1 MNLANKLTLFRIFLV
16 FPAILFILCDFI
28 PLRWVY
34 VFLIFLAACYT
45 DYLDGKIARKNNNIT
60 DFGKIMDPLADK
72 ILVISTFICFV
83 GLGFAPILPVLLIVI
98 REFIVTSVRLLLAKC
113 NGVVIPANIWGKL
126 KTVTQMFAIGV
137 IIILQMYIEMAGAE
151 GMTNTDYFVVT
162 FLPNM
167 LVWISAILSTISG
180 GIYVFKSRVFLVF
193 D

>member
-28 PLRWVY
+28 PLRWAY

-45 DYLDGKIARKNNNIT
+45 DYLDGKIARKNNYIT

-72 ILVISTFICFV
+72 ILVISMFICFV

-126 KTVTQMFAIGV
+126 KTLAQMFAIGL
-137 IIILQMYIEMAGAE
+137 IIILQMYIEIVGIE
-151 GMTNTDYFVVT
+151 GMKNTGYFVVT
-162 FLPNM
+162 FFSGV
-167 LVWISAILSTISG
+167 LVWFSAILSIISG
-180 GIYVFKSRVFLVF
+180 GIYIFKSKKFF
-193 D
+193 GF

>member
-45 DYLDGKIARKNNNIT
+45 DYLDGKIARKNNYIT
-60 DFGKIMDPLADK
+60 NFGKIMDPLADK
-72 ILVISTFICFV
+72 ILVISMFICFV

-137 IIILQMYIEMAGAE
+137 IIALQMYIEMTGIE
-151 GMTNTDYFVVT
+151 GMKNTDCFVAT
-162 FLPNM
+162 FFSGI
-167 LVWISAILSTISG
+167 LVWFSAVLSIISG
-180 GIYVFKSRVFLVF
+180 GIYVFKSRKFF
-193 D
+193 SF

>member
-45 DYLDGKIARKNNNIT
+45 DYLDGKIARKNNYIT
-60 DFGKIMDPLADK
+60 NFGKIMDPLADK
-72 ILVISTFICFV
+72 ILVISMFICFV

-137 IIILQMYIEMAGAE
+137 IIILQMYIEMTGIE
-151 GMTNTDYFVVT
+151 GMKNTDCFVVT
-162 FLPNM
+162 FFSGI
-167 LVWISAILSTISG
+167 LVWFSAVLSIISG
-180 GIYVFKSRVFLVF
+180 GIYVFKSRKFF
-193 D
+193 SF